1 MLENTCKKNSKRE
14 KNLNSTYL
22 MKKEKKRKQ
31 HLPHEKGKKTEKK
44 RKQHLPHEKGK
55 KREKNVNSTYLMASA
70 FFLFKIFFT
79 PLFFT
84 FY

>member
-1 MLENTCKKNSKRE
+1 
-14 KNLNSTYL
+14 
-22 MKKEKKRKQ
+22 MKKEKKRKQHLPHEKGKKTEKKRKQ

-84 FY
+84 FH